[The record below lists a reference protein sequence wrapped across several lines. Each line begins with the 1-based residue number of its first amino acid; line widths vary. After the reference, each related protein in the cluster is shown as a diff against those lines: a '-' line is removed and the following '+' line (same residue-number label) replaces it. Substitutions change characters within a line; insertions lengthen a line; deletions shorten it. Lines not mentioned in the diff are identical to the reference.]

1 MKKSLIISEQER
13 KEILNQHK
21 KLIIEATPSFDNTK
35 YFIYPDKI
43 SNNGN
48 YFFDVNTGKLFG
60 KTASN
65 LPQWFDKTNE
75 SGVMIQSPDHIKN
88 LDYINKFKSENLN
101 SQILSFFKTPNKSG
115 NLSQKSVQTDNLVK
129 KLQGK
134 ILQTEFASLLGP
146 KKDDGIWGKMTSQAL
161 SKLIEKYKT
170 GQSTG
175 LNQVVQK
182 DTTPEVKNQ
191 TPEVKNQTPEVK
203 VNLGG
208 ENLGDLQGFTSSE
221 FTDV

>member
-13 KEILNQHK
+13 KEILNLQSSNMLSEA
-21 KLIIEATPSFDNTK
+21 LIKGKDYLKYDDKNNQYVITNAKGVFQRLATNDEYRDYLND
-35 YFIYPDKI
+35 DK
-43 SNNGN
+43 S
-48 YFFDVNTGKLFG
+48 YT
-60 KTASN
+60 T
-65 LPQWFDKTNE
+65 
-75 SGVMIQSPDHIKN
+75 QSPLTYPKQN
-88 LDYINKFKSENLN
+88 V
-101 SQILSFFKTPNKSG
+101 T
-115 NLSQKSVQTDNLVK
+115 QTDNLVK

-191 TPEVKNQTPEVK
+191 TPEVK

>member
-13 KEILNQHK
+13 KEILN
-21 KLIIEATPSFDNTK
+21 L
-35 YFIYPDKI
+35 
-43 SNNGN
+43 
-48 YFFDVNTGKLFG
+48 
-60 KTASN
+60 
-65 LPQWFDKTNE
+65 
-75 SGVMIQSPDHIKN
+75 QSPNMLSEALIKGK
-88 LDYINKFKSENLN
+88 DYLKYDDKNNQYVITNAKGVFQRLATNDEYQEYRNDDKSYTTQ
-101 SQILSFFKTPNKSG
+101 SPLSYPKQNVT
-115 NLSQKSVQTDNLVK
+115 QTDNLVK

-134 ILQTEFASLLGP
+134 ILQTEFGSLLEP

-191 TPEVKNQTPEVK
+191 TPEVK
-203 VNLGG
+203 VNTGG
-208 ENLGDLQGFTSSE
+208 ENLGDFGGYTSSE
-221 FTDV
+221 PTPV

>member
-13 KEILNQHK
+13 KEILN
-21 KLIIEATPSFDNTK
+21 L
-35 YFIYPDKI
+35 
-43 SNNGN
+43 
-48 YFFDVNTGKLFG
+48 
-60 KTASN
+60 
-65 LPQWFDKTNE
+65 
-75 SGVMIQSPDHIKN
+75 QSPNMLSEALIKGK
-88 LDYINKFKSENLN
+88 DYLKYDEKNTSNPFVITNAQGVFQRYATNDEYQEYRNDDKSYTTQ
-101 SQILSFFKTPNKSG
+101 SPLSYPKQNVT
-115 NLSQKSVQTDNLVK
+115 QTDNLVK
-129 KLQGK
+129 TLQGK

-191 TPEVKNQTPEVK
+191 TPEVK

>member
-13 KEILNQHK
+13 KEILN
-21 KLIIEATPSFDNTK
+21 L
-35 YFIYPDKI
+35 
-43 SNNGN
+43 
-48 YFFDVNTGKLFG
+48 
-60 KTASN
+60 
-65 LPQWFDKTNE
+65 
-75 SGVMIQSPDHIKN
+75 QSPNMLSEALIKGK
-88 LDYINKFKSENLN
+88 DYLKYDDKNNQYVITNAKGVFQRLATNDEYQEYRNDDRSYTTQSPLTYPKQNV
-101 SQILSFFKTPNKSG
+101 T
-115 NLSQKSVQTDNLVK
+115 QTDNLVK

-146 KKDDGIWGKMTSQAL
+146 KKDDGTWGKMTSQAL

-191 TPEVKNQTPEVK
+191 TPEVK

>member
-13 KEILNQHK
+13 KEILNLQSSNMLSEA
-21 KLIIEATPSFDNTK
+21 LIKGKDYLKYDDKNNQYVITNAKGVFQRLATNDEFQEYRND
-35 YFIYPDKI
+35 DK
-43 SNNGN
+43 S
-48 YFFDVNTGKLFG
+48 YT
-60 KTASN
+60 T
-65 LPQWFDKTNE
+65 
-75 SGVMIQSPDHIKN
+75 QSPLTYPKQN
-88 LDYINKFKSENLN
+88 V
-101 SQILSFFKTPNKSG
+101 T
-115 NLSQKSVQTDNLVK
+115 QTDNLVK

-191 TPEVKNQTPEVK
+191 TPEVQ
-203 VNLGG
+203 VNTGG
-208 ENLGDLQGFTSSE
+208 ENLGDFGGFTSSE
-221 FTDV
+221 PTPI